1 MKKNLVGIKKVCI
14 FAANKNN
21 KELVAARINTGTN
34 TMKINITINVK
45 ECNFNTPYVDKWH
58 ELAITDPHGLYL
70 ELVKV
75 SQYYNSIT
83 SPDLAKTADGLNAT
97 HLKQN
102 ARNYDFYQKQKNNNT
117 IWSVSL
123 APRRGYT
130 AYIFTVE

>member
-1 MKKNLVGIKKVCI
+1 M
-14 FAANKNN
+14 
-21 KELVAARINTGTN
+21 T
-34 TMKINITINVK
+34 INITINVK
-45 ECNFNTPYVDKWH
+45 ECNFNTPYVEKWH
-58 ELAITDPHGLYL
+58 ELATTDPHSLYL

-117 IWSVSL
+117 KWAVSL
-123 APRRGYT
+123 HQRRGYT
-130 AYIFTVE
+130 AYIFNID